1 MLTSLLKT
9 ITKGKDLSERESAIV
24 MEQIMEG
31 TISDVQLAA
40 FLAALT
46 TKGASEREITAFAR
60 TMRKYS
66 MHVPCTMDVFDIVGP
81 AAAGPRPSTSR
92 RRRLSS
98 SPPVAS
104 ASPSTATGPR
114 RRAVVLPTF
123 WKP

>member
-46 TKGASEREITAFAR
+46 T
-60 TMRKYS
+60 
-66 MHVPCTMDVFDIVGP
+66 
-81 AAAGPRPSTSR
+81 
-92 RRRLSS
+92 
-98 SPPVAS
+98 
-104 ASPSTATGPR
+104 
-114 RRAVVLPTF
+114 
-123 WKP
+123 